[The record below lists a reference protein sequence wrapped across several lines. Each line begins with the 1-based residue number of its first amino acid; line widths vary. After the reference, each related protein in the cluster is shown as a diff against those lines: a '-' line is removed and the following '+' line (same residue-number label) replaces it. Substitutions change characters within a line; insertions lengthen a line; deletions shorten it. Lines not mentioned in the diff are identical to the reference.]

1 MGMEIIDKR
10 AEKRA
15 AEAAA
20 PKEPTVLEICEDRAQ
35 RAAEA
40 IANGD
45 METINAVAAECKN
58 PPSTYGDV
66 VPFKK
71 TVRGEVQMWKSV
83 GYVVAFLP
91 LGQNQVLMV
100 RAAGL
105 RSDGMLFT
113 ADYAMPPVWEDGTD
127 FTGEA
132 RKRLDTFKG
141 CSCDKRGRCKFH
153 GEVCPGP
160 AGPGRWLE
168 DDIKRLQ
175 AIQGQQLPEAVE
187 VLMRAEA
194 NKPNIIV
201 PGR

>member
-1 MGMEIIDKR
+1 M
-10 AEKRA
+10 
-15 AEAAA
+15 
-20 PKEPTVLEICEDRAQ
+20 
-35 RAAEA
+35 
-40 IANGD
+40 
-45 METINAVAAECKN
+45 
-58 PPSTYGDV
+58 YGDV

-71 TVRGEVQMWKSV
+71 TVRGEVQTWKSV

-113 ADYAMPPVWEDGTD
+113 ADYAMPPVWVEGTD
-127 FTGEA
+127 FTAAA
-132 RKRLDTFKG
+132 RKRLETFKG
-141 CSCDKRGRCKFH
+141 CSCDERGRCKFH

-168 DDIKRLQ
+168 EDIKRLQ

>member
-1 MGMEIIDKR
+1 MEIIDKR

-15 AEAAA
+15 AETAA
-20 PKEPTVLEICEDRAQ
+20 PKEPTVLEIVQDREA
-35 RAAEA
+35 RASAALSAGDLEA
-40 IANGD
+40 YK
-45 METINAVAAECKN
+45 AVSAECKN
-58 PPSTYGDV
+58 PPAMYGDV

-71 TVRGEVQMWKSV
+71 TVRGEVQTWKSV

-113 ADYAMPPVWEDGTD
+113 ADYAMPPVWVEGTD
-127 FTGEA
+127 FTAAA
-132 RKRLDTFKG
+132 RKRLETFKG
-141 CSCDKRGRCKFH
+141 CSCDERGRCKFH

-168 DDIKRLQ
+168 EDIKRLQ